1 MIMTFKAIQTLHI
14 PRYLLAA
21 LGMLCSMW
29 SMATE
34 YPLTLEHKFGTSVI
48 PEQPTRVATVDWG
61 GGDNLLALGYQPLT
75 VRYWFGD
82 NEKGVWP
89 WAQPYLDSTPEVIR
103 GELNYE
109 QIAKTNP
116 DVIIA
121 IRSGISKEDYQQL
134 SKIAPVVAA
143 PKGVG
148 MYMLTWEE
156 RAQIVAKVV
165 NKEQEA
171 ADLIASIKTKIQDV
185 KQGHPDWPN
194 KTLAMATYWNG
205 SVGVYSPED
214 VTVRLKTELGLK
226 VDPRIQALSEK
237 GSFYTTISEEQ
248 LPLLDA
254 DVLFWYTG
262 EGAKEKIE
270 SLVLRPHLRAYKEG
284 REIFLSTSSNL
295 NGAISYGSL
304 LSLPVAIDTLVPL
317 IEQAIDGDP
326 NTPVMATP

>member
-1 MIMTFKAIQTLHI
+1 MAIF
-14 PRYLLAA
+14 
-21 LGMLCSMW
+21 CSMW
-29 SMATE
+29 SIATE
-34 YPLTLEHKFGTSVI
+34 YPLTIEHKFGTTVI
-48 PEQPTRVATVDWG
+48 SGLPKRVATVDWG

-82 NEKGVWP
+82 NESGVWP
-89 WAQPYLDSTPEVIR
+89 WAQPYLNTTPELIR
-103 GELNYE
+103 GELNFE

-121 IRSGISKEDYQQL
+121 IRSGISKEDYEQL

-143 PKGVG
+143 PKDVG

-156 RAQIVAKVV
+156 RAQIIGKVV
-165 NKEQEA
+165 NKELEVA
-171 ADLIASIKTKIQDV
+171 ARIADIKRKIESV
-185 KQGHPDWPN
+185 KASHPDWSN

-205 SVGVYSPED
+205 SVGVYSEED
-214 VTVRLKTELGLK
+214 VTVRLKTELGLR
-226 VDPRIQALSEK
+226 VDPRINALSSK
-237 GSFYTTISEEQ
+237 GNFYTTISEEQ
-248 LPLLDA
+248 LFLLDA
-254 DVLFWYTG
+254 DILFWYTG

-284 REIFLSTSSNL
+284 REVFLSTSSIL

-304 LSLPVAIDTLVPL
+304 LSLPVAIETIVPL

-326 NTPVMATP
+326 NTKVMNTP